1 MDPNQIKVFANQSFA
16 YQLLK
21 GIEYCHSNR
30 VLHRDLKPANIL
42 IDKEGNLK
50 IADFGLSKVF
60 EYSNSKYSHD
70 IITLWYR
77 PPEVLLGCNEYN
89 SSIDIWSFG
98 CIFAEMLLGKPFFQG
113 DSEIGQIFKIFEKM
127 GTPSEENWPG
137 INNFPHFKFSFPQ
150 FKNKD
155 LHSILKDADPNAVD
169 LLYHVLSLDPKKR
182 ISAKSALSHV
192 D

>member
-1 MDPNQIKVFANQSFA
+1 M
-16 YQLLK
+16 
-21 GIEYCHSNR
+21 
-30 VLHRDLKPANIL
+30 HRDLKPENIL
-42 IDKEGNLK
+42 IDKYGNLK

-60 EYSNSKYSHD
+60 EYSNSKYSLD
-70 IITLWYR
+70 IMTLWYKS
-77 PPEVLLGCNEYN
+77 PVVLLGCNEYN

>member
-60 EYSNSKYSHD
+60 EYSNSKYSLD
-70 IITLWYR
+70 IMTLWYKS
-77 PPEVLLGCNEYN
+77 PEVLLGCNEYN

-127 GTPSEENWPG
+127 GTPSEENLPG
-137 INNFPHFKFSFPQ
+137 INNFPHFKSSFPQ